1 MLSAIAWLVLLPAAT
16 VTTVFLIETL
26 CGLLP
31 FRRETSGGK
40 APSVTVVMP
49 AHDEAACIAATIA
62 MLRAEA
68 PDARLLVVADN
79 CNDDTAEIARGAQA
93 EVIERTDRSRRGKA
107 YALAFARDHLA
118 ADPPSVVIVIDADAI
133 VERGSV
139 ARLANAADKW
149 DAPVQANY
157 LFRPRLDAGP
167 MVQISG
173 FALLLKNMVRQRG
186 LAALHAP
193 VELAGNGMAFPW
205 RIFASAPLASSDLAE
220 DVSLGIH
227 LARIGDPP
235 RLLSTATIWSTPA
248 SQRST
253 LGQRKRWERGFISL
267 ARREAPSLLVSGRAP
282 LVWLGLHLM
291 VPPLAL
297 LMAVNLVALVVLT
310 GIAIEDGPAMP
321 LLVHNLLLGLVAL
334 AILGVWIGPGR
345 EQIQVRGLLYVPIY
359 MLWKLPIY
367 GGALLGRRMSWN
379 RTPRD

>member
-1 MLSAIAWLVLLPAAT
+1 MLSAIAWMVLLPAAT

-31 FRRETSGGK
+31 FRRETFAVK
-40 APSVTVVMP
+40 PFSVAIVMP
-49 AHDEAACIAATIA
+49 AHDEAACIAVTIA

-68 PDARLLVVADN
+68 PEARLLVVADN
-79 CNDDTAEIARGAQA
+79 CSDETAAIARASLV
-93 EVIERTDRSRRGKA
+93 EVIERIEPERRGKA

-118 ADPPSVVIVIDADAI
+118 ADPPSVVIVIDADAV

-139 ARLANAADKW
+139 ARLASAAGKW

-186 LAALHAP
+186 LAMLHAP

-205 RIFASAPLASSDLAE
+205 RIFSSAPLASSDLAE

-227 LARIGDPP
+227 LARTGDPP
-235 RLLSTATIWSTPA
+235 RLLPTATVWSTAA
-248 SQRST
+248 SERST

-310 GIAIEDGPAMP
+310 GIVIEDGPAAP
-321 LLVHNLLLGLVAL
+321 LLVHNLLLALVAL
-334 AILGVWIGPGR
+334 TIFGVWVGPGR
-345 EQIQVRGLLYVPIY
+345 AQIQMRGLLYVPVY